1 MGRTS
6 IEMAFACKMAHFAS
20 RMRVAAH
27 VRVCARVSAC
37 VRMHAGTPQILVK
50 TRSCVRASRVAHYA
64 RGKFPQFATFSLT
77 GGLCNRNDSPILV
90 WQRRPGATKREACKE
105 DSSLPGEVPIRGM
118 RQAGSTKRKPHKR
131 KAAPRLPT
139 H

>member
-1 MGRTS
+1 MA

-27 VRVCARVSAC
+27 VRVCARVAHVC
-37 VRMHAGTPQILVK
+37 AHTPQAQRILVK

-118 RQAGSTKRKPHKR
+118 RQAGSSKRSASQAESR
-131 KAAPRLPT
+131 SETADTLA
-139 H
+139 

>member
-1 MGRTS
+1 MA

-27 VRVCARVSAC
+27 VRVCARVAHVC
-37 VRMHAGTPQILVK
+37 AHTPQAQRILVK

-77 GGLCNRNDSPILV
+77 GGCAIGMTARYWSGSADREPRNGKPAKKIQVL
-90 WQRRPGATKREACKE
+90 RRSCR
-105 DSSLPGEVPIRGM
+105 
-118 RQAGSTKRKPHKR
+118 
-131 KAAPRLPT
+131 
-139 H
+139 